1 MSKFPKNITIGNA
14 NTNKKF
20 KIALTTLFS
29 IKEKTIPI
37 IPKIGQ
43 IYTVTN
49 PIGLRFPK
57 KSNWKSFN
65 IKAITRHTIPM
76 ISVHKLLF
84 FVLFINSPPIF
95 NIIISYLRIIWYI
108 ISSKKS
114 VEQSTPL
121 CLIFTKLSE
130 PQLPRHFQQ

>member
-1 MSKFPKNITIGNA
+1 MSIFPTNITIGNA

-57 KSNWKSFN
+57 KSN
-65 IKAITRHTIPM
+65 
-76 ISVHKLLF
+76 
-84 FVLFINSPPIF
+84 
-95 NIIISYLRIIWYI
+95 
-108 ISSKKS
+108 
-114 VEQSTPL
+114 
-121 CLIFTKLSE
+121 
-130 PQLPRHFQQ
+130 

>member
-20 KIALTTLFS
+20 KIAFGTLFS

-43 IYTVTN
+43 IYIVTN

-57 KSNWKSFN
+57 KPN
-65 IKAITRHTIPM
+65 
-76 ISVHKLLF
+76 
-84 FVLFINSPPIF
+84 
-95 NIIISYLRIIWYI
+95 
-108 ISSKKS
+108 
-114 VEQSTPL
+114 
-121 CLIFTKLSE
+121 
-130 PQLPRHFQQ
+130 